1 MTRRPFTHAAT
12 SFILLG
18 LALAFLPSIRF
29 VGDSTSA
36 AAERPVLDCPPCAD
50 LNPCTVDT
58 CDTSTGTCR
67 YETLNCDDGN
77 PCTSDFCDTT
87 PNFGGCRHIPLAA
100 GTSCDDHNT
109 CTQSDTCDS
118 TGQCHGTALPAG
130 SACDDRNSCTA
141 ADVCDD
147 LGQCTGQA
155 LAPGTTCDDKDACT
169 QGDTCVA
176 TTAGAVV
183 CVGSLRPG
191 HRPVLDPPRDL
202 RRRQPLHGGRMRSGE
217 RCLHA
222 DPRRR
227 PLQ

>member
-87 PNFGGCRHIPLAA
+87 PNF
-100 GTSCDDHNT
+100 
-109 CTQSDTCDS
+109 
-118 TGQCHGTALPAG
+118 
-130 SACDDRNSCTA
+130 
-141 ADVCDD
+141 
-147 LGQCTGQA
+147 
-155 LAPGTTCDDKDACT
+155 
-169 QGDTCVA
+169 
-176 TTAGAVV
+176 
-183 CVGSLRPG
+183 
-191 HRPVLDPPRDL
+191 L
-202 RRRQPLHGGRMRSGE
+202 RRPQRLHAERRLRLDGSMPRNGSSGRQCVRRPEFLHGG
-217 RCLHA
+217 
-222 DPRRR
+222 
-227 PLQ
+227 

>member
-67 YETLNCDDGN
+67 YDSLNCDDGN

-87 PNFGGCRHIPLAA
+87 PNFGAA
-100 GTSCDDHNT
+100 GTYRWRP
-109 CTQSDTCDS
+109 
-118 TGQCHGTALPAG
+118 GLPATTTTP
-130 SACDDRNSCTA
+130 ARRVTPATRRVNATERLFRPA
-141 ADVCDD
+141 AR
-147 LGQCTGQA
+147 
-155 LAPGTTCDDKDACT
+155 
-169 QGDTCVA
+169 A
-176 TTAGAVV
+176 TTGIPA
-183 CVGSLRPG
+183 
-191 HRPVLDPPRDL
+191 
-202 RRRQPLHGGRMRSGE
+202 RRLMSATTWDSAP
-217 RCLHA
+217 
-222 DPRRR
+222 DRR
-227 PLQ
+227 